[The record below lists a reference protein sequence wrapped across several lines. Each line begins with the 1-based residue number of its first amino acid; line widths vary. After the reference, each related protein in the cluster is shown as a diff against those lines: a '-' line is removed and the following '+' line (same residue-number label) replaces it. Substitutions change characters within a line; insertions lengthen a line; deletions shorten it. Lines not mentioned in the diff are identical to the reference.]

1 METMDTMNWAE
12 IQNGFC
18 DECFSMPLPNEDW
31 ERTTEHKASYALE
44 TNLKQSQDLRYCCV
58 YKDIFINSKNKKY
71 IQEFINY
78 KAVKGIMSCLV
89 SLKEEDYADVLSIIT
104 SFYNRY
110 RKKTVVVIP
119 PLFRQRQWNKFK
131 EYHLSYFLT
140 ELGKRNIPFC
150 ETLDAGMLKKQ
161 GKYVIVFSV
170 ATTKEL
176 LETVLHDYLTVGDHK
191 NNGFMSLSFFYGE
204 HHQCLKNVYPVG

>member
-1 METMDTMNWAE
+1 MDTLNWAE
-12 IQNGFC
+12 KQNIFC

-31 ERTTEHKASYALE
+31 ERKTEHKASYALE

-58 YKDIFINSKNKKY
+58 YKGIFINSKDKKY
-71 IQEFINY
+71 TQELVNY
-78 KAVKGIMSCLV
+78 QVVKGIMSCLV
-89 SLKEEDYADVLSIIT
+89 TLKKEDYADVLSIIT

-119 PLFRQRQWNKFK
+119 PMFRQRQWNKFK
-131 EYHLSYFLT
+131 EYHLSCFLT

-161 GKYVIVFSV
+161 GKYVIERAAGDGAARLPDGGRPHPQRLPV
-170 ATTKEL
+170 AVVL
-176 LETVLHDYLTVGDHK
+176 LRRPSPMPEKRVSSGVAANRVVG
-191 NNGFMSLSFFYGE
+191 
-204 HHQCLKNVYPVG
+204 

>member
-1 METMDTMNWAE
+1 MDTLNWAE
-12 IQNGFC
+12 KQNIFC

-31 ERTTEHKASYALE
+31 ERKTEHKASYALE

-58 YKDIFINSKNKKY
+58 YKGIFINSKDKKY
-71 IQEFINY
+71 TQELVNY
-78 KAVKGIMSCLV
+78 QVVKGIMSCLV
-89 SLKEEDYADVLSIIT
+89 TLKKEDYADVLSIIT

-119 PLFRQRQWNKFK
+119 PMFRQRQWNKFK
-131 EYHLSYFLT
+131 EYHLSCFLT

-170 ATTKEL
+170 ATTKGL
-176 LETVLHDYLTVGDHK
+176 LETVLHDYLTVGDHTH
-191 NNGFMSLSFFYGE
+191 NGFLSLSFFYGD